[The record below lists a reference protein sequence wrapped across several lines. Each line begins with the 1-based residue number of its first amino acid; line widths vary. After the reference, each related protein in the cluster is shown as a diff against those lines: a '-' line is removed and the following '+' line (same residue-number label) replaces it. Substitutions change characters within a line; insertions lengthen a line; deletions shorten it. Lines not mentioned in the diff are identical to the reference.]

1 MTHKTRPSLL
11 ERLRDAADVMAWN
24 DFFACYWPVVFSYAR
39 HRGCS
44 EHTAEEIV
52 QEVLLKVF
60 EKREVFRYD
69 PAQGRFRN
77 WLHRIVNNQVAEHR
91 RRPSERIRAR
101 GGDSSDAPLE
111 QAADGPD
118 TEWDASFDRAVMA
131 ALVQVVQR
139 QVNPRDFVAF
149 ELTVLQDRAPGDVAR
164 LLGMSRNMVYKAR
177 REVLQRLRQLA
188 GDYADDGRLTD
199 QVRAALESLPDA
211 AIGRSV
217 SRRITKT
224 IEQNRKA
231 TL

>member
-1 MTHKTRPSLL
+1 
-11 ERLRDAADVMAWN
+11 
-24 DFFACYWPVVFSYAR
+24 
-39 HRGCS
+39 
-44 EHTAEEIV
+44 
-52 QEVLLKVF
+52 
-60 EKREVFRYD
+60 
-69 PAQGRFRN
+69 
-77 WLHRIVNNQVAEHR
+77 VNNQVAEHR